1 MMISTHDQVCPCFNK
16 GHSDFLRVFCKIK
29 TFLKIEIQT
38 LVHFLLLGMINF
50 YFVNS
55 FSRKMLQILQ
65 ALFAS
70 SDQSKTIFRRI
81 CKHKKTKT
89 RLNLNQRNIYN
100 SFSRRTDLFDL
111 SLKQSLAI
119 SFKYFVSDSEM
130 FYDGAKRF
138 LNRDLN

>member
-1 MMISTHDQVCPCFNK
+1 MMISTHAQVCPCFNT
-16 GHSDFLRVFCKIK
+16 GHYDFLRVFCKIK

-55 FSRKMLQILQ
+55 F
-65 ALFAS
+65 
-70 SDQSKTIFRRI
+70 
-81 CKHKKTKT
+81 
-89 RLNLNQRNIYN
+89 
-100 SFSRRTDLFDL
+100 
-111 SLKQSLAI
+111 
-119 SFKYFVSDSEM
+119 VSDSEM